1 MNATV
6 RPFELGLVSPL
17 ATARGTIGTRKGFL
31 FDVTDDPRG
40 LGEGAPLQ
48 PFTESSSA
56 CHATLRQAAAALEH
70 DGWEGALREVSVTDD
85 DGELRYP
92 AARHAVALAYLEWG
106 AKTQDSPLFRHLGG
120 SDARDT
126 VPVNATL
133 GDAPVQETVD
143 QGLDAA
149 ADGFPAIKV
158 KVGNRSVEEDVERI
172 RALAEA
178 VGSGVDLRV
187 DANGAWSVAEAETFI
202 QETDELGLD
211 YVEQPLDPD
220 DIEGHAAL
228 QELGVDIALDES
240 LALLGVDPILAAEA
254 AAVFVIKPMAVGGID
269 VARGIAMQ
277 VRQAGA
283 RAVIST
289 TIDSVVARTA
299 AVHLAASLPDIPPSG
314 LATGGFLSRDLADDP
329 APVTNG
335 EIRLPDWPGLGI
347 REVDL

>member
-1 MNATV
+1 MNAMV

-17 ATARGTIGTRKGFL
+17 ATARGTIDTRKGFL

-48 PFTESSSA
+48 PFTESTSA

-85 DGELRYP
+85 GELRYP
-92 AARHAVALAYLEWG
+92 AARHAVALAFLEWG

-133 GDAPVQETVD
+133 GDAPVEETVD
-143 QGLDAA
+143 RGLDAA
-149 ADGFPAIKV
+149 ADGYPAIKV
-158 KVGNRSVEEDVERI
+158 KVGNRSVEADVDRI

-178 VGSGVDLRV
+178 VGSDVDLRV
-187 DANGAWSVAEAETFI
+187 DANGAWSVEEAETFI
-202 QETDELGLD
+202 QETVGLELD

-220 DIEGHAAL
+220 DIDGHAAL
-228 QELGVDIALDES
+228 QEFGVDIALDES
-240 LALLGVDPILAAEA
+240 LALFGVDPILAAEA
-254 AAVFVIKPMAVGGID
+254 AAVFVIKPMAVGGVD

-277 VRQAGA
+277 VRQEGA

-314 LATGGFLSRDLADDP
+314 LATGGFLARDLADDP
-329 APVTNG
+329 APVRDG
-335 EIRLPDWPGLGI
+335 AIRLPDWPGLGI